1 MRGGLINMKKIFIS
15 LLLSIILGLTC
26 LFGLSACYETQSPPL
41 INDEPSSELVTVARA
56 DNYKIVRHT
65 KTNVM
70 YFFISGDLEP
80 MLNADGTIMLYE
92 EWLALNNEEN

>member
-1 MRGGLINMKKIFIS
+1 MKKIFIS
-15 LLLSIILGLTC
+15 ALLSIILGLTC
-26 LFGLSACYETQSPPL
+26 LFGLSACQEIQNLTS
-41 INDEPSSELVTVARA
+41 NESSSELVTVARA

-92 EWLALNNEEN
+92 EWLTLNNKEN

>member
-1 MRGGLINMKKIFIS
+1 MCGGLINMKKTFIS

-26 LFGLSACYETQSPPL
+26 LFGLSACQETQSVA
-41 INDEPSSELVTVARA
+41 NSESTSELVVVAKA
-56 DNYKIVRHT
+56 DSYKIVRHT

-80 MLNADGTIMLYE
+80 MLTADGTVMLYE
-92 EWLALNNEEN
+92 EWLTLNNEEN

>member
-1 MRGGLINMKKIFIS
+1 MKKIFIS

-26 LFGLSACYETQSPPL
+26 LFGLSACQETQGL
-41 INDEPSSELVTVARA
+41 TSSELVTVARA

-92 EWLALNNEEN
+92 EWLTLNNEEN

>member
-1 MRGGLINMKKIFIS
+1 MKKTFIS
-15 LLLSIILGLTC
+15 VLLSIILGLTC
-26 LFGLSACYETQSPPL
+26 LFGLSACHETRGLTSG
-41 INDEPSSELVTVARA
+41 ELVIIAGA

>member
-1 MRGGLINMKKIFIS
+1 MKKTFIS

-26 LFGLSACYETQSPPL
+26 LLGLSACYGNQSPPL
-41 INDEPSSELVTVARA
+41 INNELVTVAGV
-56 DNYKIVRHT
+56 DNYKILRHT

-80 MLNADGTIMLYE
+80 MLNTDGTVMLYE
-92 EWLALNNEEN
+92 EWLTLNNEEN

>member
-1 MRGGLINMKKIFIS
+1 MKKTFIS

-26 LFGLSACYETQSPPL
+26 LFGLSACQETQDL
-41 INDEPSSELVTVARA
+41 TNDELVTVAGVA
-56 DNYKIVRHT
+56 NYKILRHT

-80 MLNADGTIMLYE
+80 MLNTDGTIMLYE
-92 EWLALNNEEN
+92 EWLTLNNEEN

>member
-1 MRGGLINMKKIFIS
+1 MKKTFIS

-26 LFGLSACYETQSPPL
+26 LFGLSACQENQNLPPV
-41 INDEPSSELVTVARA
+41 NDELVTVEGVA
-56 DNYKIVRHT
+56 NYKILRHT

-92 EWLALNNEEN
+92 EWLTLNNEEN

>member
-1 MRGGLINMKKIFIS
+1 MKKTFIS
-15 LLLSIILGLTC
+15 LLLSIILGLIC
-26 LFGLSACYETQSPPL
+26 LFGLAACQENQNLLPV
-41 INDEPSSELVTVARA
+41 NDELVTVAGVA
-56 DNYKIVRHT
+56 NYKILRHT

-92 EWLALNNEEN
+92 EWLTLNNEDN